1 VLGLM
6 QGRALAI
13 IDILRYA
20 AAAHASQEIVSKGI
34 DEPIWRSNYSGT
46 LQRVAQVAHMLLAQG
61 LRAGDRVSTLAWNT
75 HRHFELFYAAPGIG
89 LVLHTANPRL
99 PDEHLIYTINHA
111 ASRVLLLDRNL
122 VNVYERIAGRLDSVE
137 KVIIL
142 SDPERALPGHECY
155 EALISG
161 REVSVDWPLLDEN
174 TAAFLCYTSGTTGDP
189 KGVLYSHRS
198 VVLHAF
204 AAGLSG
210 ALGFS
215 AFDVVMPCQSLYH
228 ATAWGLPFAGAING
242 VKFVFPG
249 DRFDGASLETLIE
262 SEGVTFSGGVPTI
275 WTMYL
280 DHLKR
285 TGRKPTSLKRVI
297 IGGSAVPRE
306 MAASFDELGVSVQQI
321 WGMTETSPLG
331 VVATST
337 PALAQRGREA
347 ELEHIWTQQGRMM
360 FGIEMTI
367 RDDAGNFLPH
377 DGIASG
383 ALLVRGPW
391 VLERYYR
398 TDRSACDPEGWF
410 DTGDIATIDQLGFM
424 RITDRKKDVIKS
436 GGEWVS
442 SIDLENAAA
451 GCPGVKVAA
460 VAGVYHPKW
469 EERPIM
475 LVEAHEGALLTD
487 EDVRSYLKGRVP
499 AWWLPDRIFFADVP
513 MTATGKI
520 DKKVIRDRYADA
532 LSNVSAS
539 G

>member
-1 VLGLM
+1 MLGLM
-6 QGRALAI
+6 QGRPLAI

-122 VNVYERIAGRLDSVE
+122 VNVYERIAGRLDAVE

-142 SDPERALPGHECY
+142 SDPERALPGYECY

-161 REVSVDWPLLDEN
+161 REVSVDWPLLDEK

-475 LVEAHEGALLTD
+475 LVEAHDGALLSED
-487 EDVRSYLKGRVP
+487 DVRAYLKGRVP
-499 AWWLPDRIFFADVP
+499 AWWIPDRIFLADVP

-520 DKKVIRDRYADA
+520 DKKVIRDRYADV
-532 LSNVSAS
+532 LRNVSAP

>member
-6 QGRALAI
+6 QDRPLAI

-20 AAAHASQEIVSKGI
+20 AVAHATQEIVSKGI
-34 DEPIWRSNYSGT
+34 DEPIWRSNYAGT
-46 LQRVAQVAHMLLAQG
+46 LQRVSQVANMLLGAG

-111 ASRVLLLDRNL
+111 ASRTLLLDRNL
-122 VNVYERIAGRLDSVE
+122 ADVYQRIAGRLNTVE
-137 KVIIL
+137 KVIML
-142 SDPERALPGHECY
+142 SDPERVPPGYECY

-161 REVSVDWPLLDEN
+161 QEDSVDWPLLDEN

-210 ALGFS
+210 ALAFS

-262 SEGVTFSGGVPTI
+262 TEGVTFSGGVPTI

-285 TGRKPTSLKRVI
+285 TGHKPSSLKRVI
-297 IGGSAVPRE
+297 IGGSAVPRQ
-306 MAASFDELGVSVQQI
+306 MAASFNELGVSVQQI

-360 FGIEMTI
+360 FGIEMAV
-367 RDDAGNFLPH
+367 RDEAGNLLPH
-377 DGIASG
+377 GGIASG

-398 TDRSACDPEGWF
+398 TPESACDPEGWF
-410 DTGDIATIDQLGFM
+410 DTGDIATIDELGFM
-424 RITDRKKDVIKS
+424 HITDRKKDVIKS

-442 SIDLENAAA
+442 SIELENAAA
-451 GCPGVKVAA
+451 GCPGVKAAA
-460 VAGVYHPKW
+460 VVGVYHPKW

-475 LVEAHEGALLTD
+475 LVEAHEGALLSE
-487 EDVRSYLKGRVP
+487 EDVTAYLKERVP
-499 AWWLPDRIFFADVP
+499 TWWLPDRIFFAEVP

-520 DKKVIRDRYADA
+520 DKKLIRDRYGDV
-532 LSNVSAS
+532 LRNVSAS